1 MGTAMAGDG
10 SSGMSRND
18 FLKSS
23 FVKAI
28 LYGFDNIIGSC
39 RISDETKRKI
49 GMVELFQGIFDIVP
63 DHFLPRTTEF
73 LPCRPL
79 SCIGM
84 DEDLRFEMKKVSTKP
99 SKP

>member
-49 GMVELFQGIFDIVP
+49 GMVELF
-63 DHFLPRTTEF
+63 
-73 LPCRPL
+73 
-79 SCIGM
+79 
-84 DEDLRFEMKKVSTKP
+84 
-99 SKP
+99 